1 MKYKLL
7 KDMPQVIKGSILKKS
22 GANYVIDNVKIPVE
36 IVEKTPEWFAQVGE
50 SIYIQPFMT
59 KERCMIISVVIA
71 EGYDGAWTVAKIYEK
86 LSEYINDTFNNPK
99 F

>member
-36 IVEKTPEWFAQVGE
+36 IVEKTPEWFAPVNE
-50 SIYIQPFMT
+50 SIYLQPFLST
-59 KERCMIISVVIA
+59 DKHLSISIIIS
-71 EGYDGAWTVAKIYEK
+71 EGYDGDWTAEKIYEK